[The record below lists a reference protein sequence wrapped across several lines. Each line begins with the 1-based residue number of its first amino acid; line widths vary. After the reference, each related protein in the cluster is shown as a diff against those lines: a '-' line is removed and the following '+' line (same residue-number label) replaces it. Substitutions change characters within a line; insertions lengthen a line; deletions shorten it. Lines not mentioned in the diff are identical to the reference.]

1 MLDAKCDPEQNNYN
15 RIFTTYYP
23 TLEVGSLFDAYSQ
36 VTVQSELTVWPR
48 NQAATRFGVSVASA
62 VR

>member
-1 MLDAKCDPEQNNYN
+1 MLDAKYDLAQNNYY

-48 NQAATRFGVSVASA
+48 NQVATRFGVSVAIA